1 VVTSTV
7 VLHGQ
12 LIIEGVKFLW
22 WVIDGQPARLTV
34 SHPLYGTE
42 IRPAERE
49 PEPQARRLARRLLE
63 EAAGVKAAPRTASGS
78 AED

>member
-1 VVTSTV
+1 
-7 VLHGQ
+7 
-12 LIIEGVKFLW
+12 VKFLW

-63 EAAGVKAAPRTASGS
+63 EAAGVKAAARTASGS

>member
-1 VVTSTV
+1 MVTSTV

-12 LIIEGVKFLW
+12 VIIEGVKFLW

-34 SHPLYGTE
+34 SHALYGTE
-42 IRPAERE
+42 IRPADKDPER
-49 PEPQARRLARRLLE
+49 QARSLARQLLV
-63 EAAGVKAAPRTASGS
+63 GVGVGADSQPKRRV

>member
-22 WVIDGQPARLTV
+22 WVIDGRPARLTV

-49 PEPQARRLARRLLE
+49 PEQQARALARRLLAE
-63 EAAGVKAAPRTASGS
+63 VSAGTSRAQPGAV
-78 AED
+78 D

>member
-1 VVTSTV
+1 MVTSTV

-12 LIIEGVKFLW
+12 LIIEGTKFLW

-42 IRPAERE
+42 IRPAESE
-49 PEPQARRLARRLLE
+49 PEQQARRLARRLLA
-63 EAAGVKAAPRTASGS
+63 EAAGVARAAPTTPRP
-78 AED
+78 D

>member
-12 LIIEGVKFLW
+12 LIIEGTKFLW

-42 IRPAERE
+42 IRPAESE
-49 PEPQARRLARRLLE
+49 PEQQARRLARRLLV
-63 EAAGVKAAPRTASGS
+63 EAAGVDAAAPTVPRA
-78 AED
+78 D

>member
-1 VVTSTV
+1 MVTSTV

-42 IRPAERE
+42 VRPVDKE
-49 PEPQARRLARRLLE
+49 PEQQARALARKLL
-63 EAAGVKAAPRTASGS
+63 AGVSAA
-78 AED
+78 AEQTQTRRVAKD

>member
-12 LIIEGVKFLW
+12 LIIEGTKFLW

-42 IRPAERE
+42 IRPAESE
-49 PEPQARRLARRLLE
+49 PEQQARRLARRLLA
-63 EAAGVKAAPRTASGS
+63 EAMGAAHAQNTGTRA
-78 AED
+78 D

>member
-1 VVTSTV
+1 MVTSTV

-12 LIIEGVKFLW
+12 LIIEGTKFLW

-42 IRPAERE
+42 IRPAESE
-49 PEPQARRLARRLLE
+49 PEQQARKLARRLLTDAGT
-63 EAAGVKAAPRTASGS
+63 AAGTLSTTPRA
-78 AED
+78 D

>member
-1 VVTSTV
+1 MVTSTV

-12 LIIEGVKFLW
+12 LIIEGTKFLW

-49 PEPQARRLARRLLE
+49 PEQQARRLARRLLA
-63 EAAGVKAAPRTASGS
+63 EAAGTDSELHSAPRA
-78 AED
+78 D

>member
-1 VVTSTV
+1 VVTTTV

-12 LIIEGVKFLW
+12 LIIEGTKFLW

-42 IRPAERE
+42 IRPAESE
-49 PEPQARRLARRLLE
+49 PEQQARKLARRLLI
-63 EAAGVKAAPRTASGS
+63 EAAGANSATRTPRA
-78 AED
+78 D

>member
-1 VVTSTV
+1 MVTSTV

-12 LIIEGVKFLW
+12 VIIEGVKFLW

-34 SHPLYGTE
+34 SHALYGTE
-42 IRPAERE
+42 IRPADKDPER
-49 PEPQARRLARRLLE
+49 QARTLARQLL
-63 EAAGVKAAPRTASGS
+63 AGVDAGVGSQRTRRA